1 MLQLQVWFPD
11 TLTMVVKVKFFL
23 VIFFFIGFCD
33 FTKAESKKQ
42 KMDVLF
48 VVDNSGSMSA
58 TQQNIVKNTKIF
70 LEQFALQPYLDWK
83 IGLIST
89 DIADAPYLGFENSFE
104 ASNYDFRDPQ
114 TINYITNL
122 FQNSI
127 ERLGA
132 YGSGSEYVFYNVKRV
147 LNTHKNFLR
156 KDSNFVII
164 MISDEKEQSQYDFGD
179 EYDATY
185 FLKTLNQYINQKIRF
200 YGALKRKDLKDCD
213 HSNTGDN
220 ETYVGSQYETI
231 VNLTKGFTVSACV
244 TDFGSELAK
253 IGKDIDNFSYNFK

>member
-1 MLQLQVWFPD
+1 M
-11 TLTMVVKVKFFL
+11 KFLL
-23 VIFFFIGFCD
+23 VIFFCFTFCNHAQ
-33 FTKAESKKQ
+33 AENKKQ

-48 VVDNSGSMSA
+48 VVDNSGSMGA

-89 DIADAPYLGFENSFE
+89 DIADAPYLGFDTSFE

-114 TINYITNL
+114 TINYITDL
-122 FQNSI
+122 FQASI
-127 ERLGA
+127 ERLGT
-132 YGSGSEYVFYNVKRV
+132 YGSGSEYVFYNIKRV
-147 LNTHKNFLR
+147 FDSYKGFLR
-156 KDSNFVII
+156 ADSNLVII

-179 EYDATY
+179 SYKAPT
-185 FLKTLNQYINQKIRF
+185 FLKSLNQSMNQNQKIRF

-213 HSNTGDN
+213 QSNTGDN
-220 ETYVGSQYETI
+220 EAYLGSTYETI

-244 TDFGSELAK
+244 SDFGNELAS
-253 IGKDIDNFSYNFK
+253 IGKDISRFTHSSTWLKL